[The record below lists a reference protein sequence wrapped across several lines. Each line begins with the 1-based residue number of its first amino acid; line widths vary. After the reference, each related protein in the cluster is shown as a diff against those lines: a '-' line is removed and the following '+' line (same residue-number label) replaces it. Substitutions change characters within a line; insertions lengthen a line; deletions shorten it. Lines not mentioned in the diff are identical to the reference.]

1 MYKRCT
7 IPKAISRQRQLQLC
21 LLFHLQQHPLSEI
34 TVSSL
39 CRDTGLPRRTFYS
52 LFDSKEDVL
61 CALIDQTLLEYA
73 DYQPSEQRDEG
84 GLPKELI
91 RFFSFWQEQR
101 LLLDA
106 LNKNQCSAMLTDR
119 IISHIA
125 QEEYN
130 ILRIFGA
137 DGQENSDD
145 ILLFCLSGIMGL
157 VINWHRTNHQKTVT
171 QMSAIMYQQ
180 LTTSLVCFY
189 NQEQKL

>member
-7 IPKAISRQRQLQLC
+7 TQKAVSRQRRLQLC
-21 LLFHLQQHPLSEI
+21 LLSRLQQQPLSEI

-73 DYQPSEQRDEG
+73 DYQPSEQRDEE

-91 RFFSFWQEQR
+91 RFLSFWQEKRQ
-101 LLLDA
+101 LLDA
-106 LNKNQCSAMLTDR
+106 LRKNQCSAMLTDR
-119 IISHIA
+119 MIAHIT
-125 QEEYN
+125 QEEYD

-157 VINWHRTNHQKTVT
+157 VINWHRTNYQKTVT

-180 LTTSLVCFY
+180 LTTPLVRSHKS
-189 NQEQKL
+189 ERLL